1 MSERPISPPIDEFTR
16 ISRRSAML
24 GALAAGTLSPLAPDA
39 ALAAGGS
46 GDNPGSVG
54 VPADPV
60 VRAAIVRRMRFR
72 TDAGV
77 LMWWFRGR
85 MYAQQ
90 GADLTPLC
98 GMVLGSMLRLS
109 PRADGGF
116 DVVQYELG
124 FRTDLGSG
132 RRIDRLRNPITGEM
146 LDVAAAPVGPTRMA
160 YSADNTPS
168 VPATLGGSKFT
179 HQHHPEHFWTAGNTL
194 FMQYH
199 SRSKVETAGKPDRII
214 NDFGIIYGD
223 LAAALDPAVRSVPA
237 WIQGNDVTDYARW
250 LKMPA
255 GSGTQTLRSIGAKV
269 HRYEDMPADWRAAVA
284 ELDPAMAADPM
295 SVFTRK
301 EAIYKG

>member
-1 MSERPISPPIDEFTR
+1 MSEHPVAQPVDEFAG
-16 ISRRSAML
+16 ISRRSVML
-24 GALAAGTLSPLAPDA
+24 GALASGTLAPM
-39 ALAAGGS
+39 AAGAVFAAQGA
-46 GDNPGSVG
+46 GEDPGAVG

-60 VRAAIVRRMRFR
+60 VRAALVRRMRYR

-90 GADLTPLC
+90 GADLTPIC

-124 FRTDLGSG
+124 FRTDLDSG
-132 RRIDRLRNPITGEM
+132 KRVDRLRNPITGEM
-146 LDVAAAPVGPTRMA
+146 LDIVAAPVGPTRMA

-179 HQHHPEHFWTAGNTL
+179 YEHRPENFWTAGNTL
-194 FMQYH
+194 FIQYH
-199 SRSKVETAGKPDRII
+199 ARSKVETAGKPDRII

-223 LAAALDPAVRSVPA
+223 LATALDPAAKSVPA

-255 GSGTQTLRSIGAKV
+255 GAGTQTLRSIGAKV

-284 ELDPAMAADPM
+284 EVDPAMAADPM
-295 SVFTRK
+295 SVFTRG
-301 EAIYKG
+301 EAVYKG